1 MRPIDFGPEE
11 TADFPREPLLPF
23 ARMQPVKLRKDR
35 AVLHRP
41 VLLDGTDMFQECV
54 ARFGMSGQRQYGFVE
69 DMHQAM
75 HLAQQQCTDHM
86 AARFGPHGTAAAKE
100 RA

>member
-1 MRPIDFGPEE
+1 
-11 TADFPREPLLPF
+11 
-23 ARMQPVKLRKDR
+23 
-35 AVLHRP
+35 
-41 VLLDGTDMFQECV
+41 MFQECV

-75 HLAQQQCTDHM
+75 HLAQQQCTDPM